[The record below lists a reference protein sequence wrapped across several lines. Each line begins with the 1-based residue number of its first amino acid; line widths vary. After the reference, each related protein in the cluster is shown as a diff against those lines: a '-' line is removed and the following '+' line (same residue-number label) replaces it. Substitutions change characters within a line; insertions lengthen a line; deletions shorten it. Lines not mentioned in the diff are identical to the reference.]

1 MPGMIRVIITGA
13 DGFVGSYTAR
23 CFAEHGVSV
32 LAVDRLAEPR
42 RLVLSKRLS
51 YLQADITDLES
62 LRAVLPQ
69 LEFDTFIH
77 LAWMGSAG
85 SERTDYRL
93 QMLNA
98 LCAVDCLKFAK
109 QIGCKRFVCAGS
121 IMEREVEAVVHSQG
135 SKPGA
140 AYIYG
145 MGKHI
150 AHSLCKA
157 VAAEIGVDLI
167 WPMITNAYGE
177 GEYSPRFIN
186 TTIRKILRREPLQFT
201 SGTQNYDF
209 VHVEDVARALYL
221 ISEHGKPF
229 YEYLIGSG
237 NARPLRQFVLELQRT
252 LAPEAEPLFGDLP
265 YTGINMPLSAFDTS
279 VTEKDCFFRAE
290 IPFAA
295 GVRRT
300 MDWLKTVEGEQA

>member
-1 MPGMIRVIITGA
+1 MPERKRVIITGA

-23 CFAEHGVSV
+23 CFAEHGADV
-32 LAVDRLAEPR
+32 LAVDRLPEPK
-42 RLVLSKRLS
+42 RLDRTEHLS
-51 YLQADITDLES
+51 YLQADITDLAS
-62 LRAVLPQ
+62 LRARLLQ
-69 LEFDTFIH
+69 QEFDTFIH

-93 QMLNA
+93 QMQNA

-109 QIGCKRFVCAGS
+109 EIGCTRFVCAGS
-121 IMEREVEAVVHSQG
+121 IMEREVEAVVHAQG
-135 SKPGA
+135 SRPGA

-157 VAAEIGVDLI
+157 VAAEIGIDFV

-186 TTIRKILRREPLQFT
+186 TTIRKILRNEPLQFT

-209 VHVEDVARALYL
+209 VHVEDAARALYL

-229 YEYLIGSG
+229 CEYLIGSG
-237 NARPLRQFVLELQRT
+237 SARPLKQFVLELQQA
-252 LAPEAEPLFGDLP
+252 LAPEAVPLFGDLP

-279 VTEKDCFFRAE
+279 VTEQDCCFRAE
-290 IPFAA
+290 IPFAE

-300 MDWLKTVEGEQA
+300 MDWLITVEGEAL